1 MGCHIRSLSQRGLNS
16 DLKKKDEASGA
27 TPQKFRVSAKG
38 KNSSKSLALVIVV
51 YFNIRADIKRPMFT
65 WVFLFEEVW
74 GLKMNHVT
82 IRAI

>member
-1 MGCHIRSLSQRGLNS
+1 MPHSITQPKRAKLRF
-16 DLKKKDEASGA
+16 KKKDEASGA

-65 WVFLFEEVW
+65 WVW

>member
-1 MGCHIRSLSQRGLNS
+1 MPHSITQSKRAKIRFS
-16 DLKKKDEASGA
+16 KKKDEASGA
-27 TPQKFRVSAKG
+27 TPQNFRVCAKG

-65 WVFLFEEVW
+65 WVW